1 MEEKNMADNPQ
12 QSLKATPEQLLYAK
26 ILEVGMY
33 IGLAILLVTYFIYVL
48 GIMAPYIPLNEVPNY
63 WTMTV
68 TDYLH
73 EADIHAGWSWVG
85 MVHKGDFLN
94 FIGIAILAGV
104 TIICFLSIVPTLW
117 ANNDRVYAVL
127 AVVEVIILTV
137 AASGILAVGGH

>member
-1 MEEKNMADNPQ
+1 MADNPQ
-12 QSLKATPEQLLYAK
+12 QSLKASPEQLLYAK
-26 ILEVGMY
+26 ILEIGMY
-33 IGLAILLVTYFIYVL
+33 IGLAMVLVTYFIYVL
-48 GIMAPYIPLNEVPNY
+48 GIMSPHVPLHEVPNY
-63 WTMTV
+63 WTMNV

-73 EADIHAGWSWVG
+73 ETDIHAGWAWVG

-94 FIGIAILAGV
+94 FIGIAMLAGV
-104 TIICFLSIVPTLW
+104 TIICFLAIVPTLW